1 MIDILVIIIYY
12 DIYHSE
18 GERCKMQVNYESIC
32 WIEKNNLSNSVLFQ
46 PLDFGQSLMKQYVM
60 WIWLNELKFD
70 LTLKNRTNFLKQ
82 YLLESST
89 DIVLNILESDKT
101 KEEQSVVI
109 SFYYLKDEEIDQI
122 YEMMNKA
129 ESEVKRLYGE
139 VKEIYHKQEKN
150 LLERIKDPNY
160 IKNLVNISFSEGI
173 TIIPYISL
181 VDNKRMDL
189 HYEEGRGVILALG
202 YEFELEKI
210 QSYDHHDTLNKL
222 KAIGD
227 ETRLRIVELILE
239 KYMSASELSLSLN
252 LTIPTIAH
260 HLKVLLSAG
269 VISTFIEDGGSK
281 VTYKIYNPGIDKLIQ
296 NINILNSGGAK

>member
-1 MIDILVIIIYY
+1 
-12 DIYHSE
+12 
-18 GERCKMQVNYESIC
+18 MQLNYESIC
-32 WIEKNNLSNSVLFQ
+32 WLENNNSSNSVLFQ
-46 PLDFGQSLMKQYVM
+46 PLNFGQSLMKQYMM

-70 LTLKNRTNFLKQ
+70 LTLKNRTDFLKQ
-82 YLLESST
+82 HLRESST
-89 DIVLNILESDKT
+89 DIVLDILQSDKT
-101 KEEQSVVI
+101 KEEQSILI
-109 SFYYLKDEEIDQI
+109 SFYYLKNEEIDQI
-122 YEMMNKA
+122 YGWMNKA
-129 ESEVKRLYGE
+129 EDEVKDLYE
-139 VKEIYHKQEKN
+139 EIKEDYNKIKN
-150 LLERIKDPNY
+150 KLLKKIKDPNY
-160 IKNLVNISFSEGI
+160 IKNLVNISFSHDI

-202 YEFELEKI
+202 YEFELDKI
-210 QSYDHHDTLNKL
+210 KSYDHDDILNKL

-269 VISTFIEDGGSK
+269 IISTFIEDGGSK

-296 NINILNSGGAK
+296 NINILNSGGTK

>member
-1 MIDILVIIIYY
+1 
-12 DIYHSE
+12 
-18 GERCKMQVNYESIC
+18 MQLNYESIC
-32 WIEKNNLSNSVLFQ
+32 LLENNNSSNSVLFQ
-46 PLDFGQSLMKQYVM
+46 PLNFGQSLMKQYMM

-70 LTLKNRTNFLKQ
+70 LTLKNRTDFLKQ
-82 YLLESST
+82 HLRESST
-89 DIVLNILESDKT
+89 DIVLDILQSDKT
-101 KEEQSVVI
+101 KEEQSILI
-109 SFYYLKDEEIDQI
+109 SFYYLKNEEIDQI
-122 YEMMNKA
+122 YGWMNKA
-129 ESEVKRLYGE
+129 EDEVRKLYKE
-139 VKEIYHKQEKN
+139 VKEIYHKQEQK

-160 IKNLVNISFSEGI
+160 IKNLVNISFSEDI

-202 YEFELEKI
+202 YEFELDKI
-210 QSYDHHDTLNKL
+210 KSYDHDDILNKL

-269 VISTFIEDGGSK
+269 IISTFIEDGGSK

-296 NINILNSGGAK
+296 NINILNSGGTK

>member
-1 MIDILVIIIYY
+1 
-12 DIYHSE
+12 
-18 GERCKMQVNYESIC
+18 MQVNYESIC
-32 WIEKNNLSNSVLFQ
+32 WIEKNNINNWLLFQ
-46 PLDFGQSLMKQYVM
+46 TLNFGQSLMKQYVM

-70 LTLKNRTNFLKQ
+70 LSLKNRTVFLKQ
-82 YLLESST
+82 NLLESST
-89 DIVLNILESDKT
+89 DIILNILKSDKT
-101 KEEQSVVI
+101 KEEQSILI

-122 YEMMNKA
+122 YELINKA

-139 VKEIYHKQEKN
+139 VKEIYHKQEKD

-160 IKNLVNISFSEGI
+160 IKNLVNISFSEDI
-173 TIIPYISL
+173 NIIPYISL

-189 HYEEGRGVILALG
+189 YYEENRGVILALG

-210 QSYDHHDTLNKL
+210 QLYDHDDTLNKL

-239 KYMSASELSLSLN
+239 KYMSASELSLLLD

-260 HLKVLLSAG
+260 HLKVLASAG
-269 VISTFIEDGGSK
+269 IISSFIESEGGSK
-281 VTYKIYNPGIDKLIQ
+281 VSYKIFNPGIDKLIK
-296 NINILNSGGAK
+296 NINILNSSGLK